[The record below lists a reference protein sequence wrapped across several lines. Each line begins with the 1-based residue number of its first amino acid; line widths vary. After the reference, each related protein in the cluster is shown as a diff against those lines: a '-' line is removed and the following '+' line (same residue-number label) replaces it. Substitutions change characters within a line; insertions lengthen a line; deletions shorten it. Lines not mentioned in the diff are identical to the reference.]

1 MKEGSRMCEGVRSL
15 YGRIL
20 LSKENGLYFKGK
32 KHHTSIGKNYSLLT
46 RYKIRN
52 RNRIRNKYYKMV
64 FLQAKTIRIEET
76 FFTSFES
83 K

>member
-1 MKEGSRMCEGVRSL
+1 MAAVCKCGGVRSL

-20 LSKENGLYFKGK
+20 LSKEKMAYISKVKNTILLWE
-32 KHHTSIGKNYSLLT
+32 KNYSLLT
-46 RYKIRN
+46 RYKIGN
-52 RNRIRNKYYKMV
+52 RNRSRNKYFKMV
-64 FLQAKTIRIEET
+64 FLQAKTIRLEET